1 MKIFLEFLSLT
12 SHFSTIGGISFVISR
27 SLYTSFITILFFHTG
42 VPLGWFFDFLCTG
55 SQSPMGQIPNFP
67 SHQAFRE
74 MLNYGLATAHRNIT
88 FVICDLCLTQRL
100 FFSPWC
106 SKYLSFSLIKKT
118 ISRQHEFCLS
128 CLGIDQ
134 DWLDS

>member
-12 SHFSTIGGISFVISR
+12 GHFSMIAGISFVISR

-42 VPLGWFFDFLCTG
+42 VPLGRFNDFLCTG

-67 SHQAFRE
+67 SNQAIRE
-74 MLNYGLATAHRNIT
+74 VLNRSLATAHRNIT
-88 FVICDLCLTQRL
+88 FVICDLSLTQCL
-100 FFSPWC
+100 FFNMVQQI
-106 SKYLSFSLIKKT
+106 SFLLPRKKT
-118 ISRQHEFCLS
+118 ISCQHEFCLS